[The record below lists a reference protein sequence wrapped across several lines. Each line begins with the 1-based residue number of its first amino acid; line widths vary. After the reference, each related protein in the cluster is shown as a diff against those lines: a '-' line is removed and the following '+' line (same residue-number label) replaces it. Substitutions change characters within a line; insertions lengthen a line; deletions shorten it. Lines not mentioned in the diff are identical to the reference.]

1 MFGLW
6 CVGVC
11 FFGLVSL
18 AHDIPQAFRDYR
30 DRRLLTLASLAGYV
44 ALIGLVCVL
53 WPVVALGVAGLLGWK
68 RFTGEI

>member
-30 DRRLLTLASLAGYV
+30 RRRLLTLTSLAGYV
-44 ALIGLVCVL
+44 ALIAAVCLL
-53 WPVVALGVAGLLGWK
+53 WPLVALGVAGLLGWK